1 VSSPSSSPPP
11 QASRG
16 GVRWRPGPAL
26 SGVLLLAVASCSKK
40 AEPVAAEAPKPAAK
54 AAVVLAEPP
63 PPPPPE
69 PEPVAAPPPVV
80 KAKSEAPKSTG
91 PKGPAG
97 CDAECIPTAS
107 AELQSA
113 LRARAGQARSCYERA
128 LTHNSELQ
136 GSLEVSI
143 RIGPTG
149 AVCSA
154 EISKDTLGDS
164 GVASCVAQRFRSAVF
179 PKSPGGCVDA
189 VVPIKLVPR
198 QP

>member
-1 VSSPSSSPPP
+1 M
-11 QASRG
+11 
-16 GVRWRPGPAL
+16 
-26 SGVLLLAVASCSKK
+26 
-40 AEPVAAEAPKPAAK
+40 
-54 AAVVLAEPP
+54 LAEPP

-69 PEPVAAPPPVV
+69 PEPVAAPAPAVQPQ
-80 KAKSEAPKSTG
+80 AKPEAPKSTG
-91 PKGPAG
+91 PKRPAG
-97 CDAECIPTAS
+97 CDAECIPSAS

-143 RIGPTG
+143 RIAPSG
-149 AVCSA
+149 AVCST

-164 GVASCVAQRFRSAVF
+164 GVASCVAQRFRSGVF
-179 PKSPGGCVDA
+179 PKSPRGCVDA

>member
-1 VSSPSSSPPP
+1 MLP
-11 QASRG
+11 ATLL
-16 GVRWRPGPAL
+16 PGTLLPGTL
-26 SGVLLLAVASCSKK
+26 LPGLLALLAAVACSTK
-40 AEPVAAEAPKPAAK
+40 AEPVASEAPKPAPK
-54 AAVVLAEPP
+54 APVALAEPP

-69 PEPVAAPPPVV
+69 PEPVAAPAPVQ
-80 KAKSEAPKSTG
+80 AKPEAPKSTG
-91 PKGPAG
+91 PKRPAG

-128 LTHNSELQ
+128 LSHNSELQ

-164 GVASCVAQRFRSAVF
+164 GVTSCVVQRFKSGVF

>member
-1 VSSPSSSPPP
+1 MSSPSSSPPP

-16 GVRWRPGPAL
+16 GVRWLPGPAL
-26 SGVLLLAVASCSKK
+26 SRVLLLAVASCSSK
-40 AEPVAAEAPKPAAK
+40 AEPVAAEAPKPVAK
-54 AAVVLAEPP
+54 AAAVLAEPP

-69 PEPVAAPPPVV
+69 PEPVAAPPPV
-80 KAKSEAPKSTG
+80 KAKPEAPKSTG

-97 CDAECIPTAS
+97 CDAECIPSAS

-149 AVCSA
+149 AVCST

-164 GVASCVAQRFRSAVF
+164 GVASCVAQRFRSGVF
-179 PKSPGGCVDA
+179 PKSRGCVDA

>member
-1 VSSPSSSPPP
+1 L
-11 QASRG
+11 A
-16 GVRWRPGPAL
+16 
-26 SGVLLLAVASCSKK
+26 LLALASCSTK
-40 AEPVAAEAPKPAAK
+40 AEPVATEAPKPATK
-54 AAVVLAEPP
+54 PAVALAEPP

-69 PEPVAAPPPVV
+69 PEPVVAPPPVV
-80 KAKSEAPKSTG
+80 RAKPEAPKPTG
-91 PKGPAG
+91 PKRPAG
-97 CDAECIPTAS
+97 CDAECIPSAS

-136 GSLEVSI
+136 GSLEVSV

-154 EISKDTLGDS
+154 EVSKDTLGDS
-164 GVASCVAQRFRSAVF
+164 GVTSCVVQRFRSGVF
-179 PKSPGGCVDA
+179 PKSRGCVDA

>member
-1 VSSPSSSPPP
+1 MSSTSSFPPP
-11 QASRG
+11 QRSRG
-16 GVRWRPGPAL
+16 GVRILA
-26 SGVLLLAVASCSKK
+26 LLALASCSTK
-40 AEPVAAEAPKPAAK
+40 AEPVATEAPKPATK
-54 AAVVLAEPP
+54 PAVALAEPP

-69 PEPVAAPPPVV
+69 PEPVVAPPPVV
-80 KAKSEAPKSTG
+80 RAKPEAPKPTG
-91 PKGPAG
+91 PKRPAG
-97 CDAECIPTAS
+97 CDAECIPSAS

-136 GSLEVSI
+136 GSLEVSV

-154 EISKDTLGDS
+154 EVSKDTLGDS
-164 GVASCVAQRFRSAVF
+164 GVTSCVVQRFRSGVF
-179 PKSPGGCVDA
+179 PKSRGCVDA